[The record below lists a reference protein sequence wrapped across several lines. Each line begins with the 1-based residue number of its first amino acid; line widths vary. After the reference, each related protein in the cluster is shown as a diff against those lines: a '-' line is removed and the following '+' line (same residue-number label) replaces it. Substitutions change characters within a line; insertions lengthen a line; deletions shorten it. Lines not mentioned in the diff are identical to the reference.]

1 MKEYSIHEQP
11 GQTDRLSHHRP
22 VALGIVI
29 VLIPV
34 LIAVGIVLM
43 ILQSFFGVKVAKFQ
57 WGNFQSRKRPA
68 PSPDPE
74 PEVPASEAVID
85 AEVVDLPDEPAAR
98 LKDDER

>member
-1 MKEYSIHEQP
+1 MNNPVKLIVYAIL
-11 GQTDRLSHHRP
+11 GL

-57 WGNFQSRKRPA
+57 WRNFQSRKRPA
-68 PSPDPE
+68 PSHDPE
-74 PEVPASEAVID
+74 PEVPGQ
-85 AEVVDLPDEPAAR
+85 
-98 LKDDER
+98 